1 MKREE
6 KDRKNKK
13 IKNDKS
19 KNETVKNETL
29 ANEINKNETV
39 KNETESKNEK
49 VKDKKVN
56 VEIEKKS
63 KEEKK
68 IKKQKKTKEGKK
80 QAKEE
85 KKKIKAEK
93 KQAKKEKK
101 EANRF
106 VQAMKRKW
114 LIDGSRTL
122 SLVLLILATFLGIN
136 TGMKVLD
143 LTPIDLTQEKLYT
156 LTDQS
161 KERVKDIDKDVHIYF
176 VGYPDDNA
184 DLLLAKQYKN
194 ANEKIVAEAV
204 DAESRPDLVE
214 KYGIEDTGSSGIIV
228 ECGDRSKVL
237 TASDLVTY
245 DSTTSQTI
253 SIAEEKLTSAII
265 SVTTDDIPKVYF
277 LEGYSDFTLSYNM
290 YYLNAYL
297 QNEITEVATLN
308 ILSTEKVPDDC
319 DTLVITSPSQDFND
333 TTKTAIIDYINR
345 GGNILWLNA
354 AMAVSADLPN
364 VNEVLALYGVNPFD
378 VGVIRE
384 TTSSRMVANSPDLVI
399 PNLGYSKI
407 TEDIYSDG
415 IILANP
421 TKININEDALEGL
434 NVVETDLATTSEG
447 AYFRTNFNNSSASPV
462 DGEETG
468 SFLVGAELEKTITDA
483 NEETGESAVTS
494 TLIIYGENYF
504 ISDYPFTQDSQYAAI
519 QVSTYN
525 KDLVLN
531 SLAYLSDREEDITA
545 RKSTGTV
552 TYTATELQ
560 DTIVRIII
568 FAVPAIIILVGLIVW
583 QKRRRKK

>member
-1 MKREE
+1 MKSEE
-6 KDRKNKK
+6 ENIKKEQKEKKDK
-13 IKNDKS
+13 I
-19 KNETVKNETL
+19 
-29 ANEINKNETV
+29 
-39 KNETESKNEK
+39 EK
-49 VKDKKVN
+49 VEKEKTKK
-56 VEIEKKS
+56 E
-63 KEEKK
+63 
-68 IKKQKKTKEGKK
+68 KKTKEEKK

-101 EANRF
+101 ESNRF

-122 SLVLLILATFLGIN
+122 SLVLLILAAFLGIN

-156 LTDQS
+156 LTDES
-161 KERVKDIDKDVHIYF
+161 KERVKDIDKDVHLYF
-176 VGYPDDNA
+176 VGYTDDNA
-184 DLLLAKQYKN
+184 DLALAKQYKD
-194 ANEKIVAEAV
+194 ANERIVAEAV
-204 DAESRPDLVE
+204 DEESRPDLVE
-214 KYGIEDTGSSGIIV
+214 KYGIQDTGSSGIIV

-245 DSTTSQTI
+245 DSTTYETI

-277 LEGYSDFTLSYNM
+277 LEGYSDFTLDYNM
-290 YYLNAYL
+290 YYLSVYL
-297 QNEITEVATLN
+297 ENEVTEVDTLN
-308 ILSTEKVPDDC
+308 ILSTGNVPDDC
-319 DTLVITSPSQDFND
+319 DTLVITSPSQDFSNEA
-333 TTKTAIIDYINR
+333 KTAIIDYINR

-378 VGVIRE
+378 VGAIRE
-384 TTSSRMVANSPDLVI
+384 TDSSRMVVNSPDLVI
-399 PNLGYSKI
+399 PSLGYSKI

-415 IILANP
+415 IIFRYP
-421 TKININEDALEGL
+421 TKININEEGL
-434 NVVETDLATTSEG
+434 EDLKVVETDLVTTSESS
-447 AYFRTNFNNSSASPV
+447 YFRTDFNNSSAAAAE
-462 DGEETG
+462 GEETG
-468 SFLVGAELEKTITDA
+468 SFVVGAELEKTITEA
-483 NEETGESAVTS
+483 NEETGTSAVTS
-494 TLIIYGENYF
+494 TLIIFGENYF
-504 ISDYPFTQDSQYAAI
+504 ISDYPFTQESQYSAI
-519 QVSTYN
+519 QVSSYN

-552 TYTATELQ
+552 TYTATEQQ

-568 FAVPAIIILVGLIVW
+568 FTVPAIIILAGLIVW

>member
-1 MKREE
+1 MKSEE
-6 KDRKNKK
+6 ENIKKEQKEKKDK
-13 IKNDKS
+13 I
-19 KNETVKNETL
+19 
-29 ANEINKNETV
+29 
-39 KNETESKNEK
+39 EK
-49 VKDKKVN
+49 VEKEKTKK
-56 VEIEKKS
+56 E
-63 KEEKK
+63 
-68 IKKQKKTKEGKK
+68 KKTKEEKK

-101 EANRF
+101 ESNRF

-122 SLVLLILATFLGIN
+122 SLVLLILAAFLGIN

-156 LTDQS
+156 LTDES
-161 KERVKDIDKDVHIYF
+161 KERVKDIDKDVHLYF
-176 VGYPDDNA
+176 VGYTDDNA
-184 DLLLAKQYKN
+184 DLALAKQYKD
-194 ANEKIVAEAV
+194 ANERIVAEAV
-204 DAESRPDLVE
+204 DEESRPDLVE
-214 KYGIEDTGSSGIIV
+214 KYGIQDTGSSGIIV

-245 DSTTSQTI
+245 DSTTYETI
-253 SIAEEKLTSAII
+253 SIAEEKLTSAIL

-277 LEGYSDFTLSYNM
+277 LEGYSDFTLDYNM
-290 YYLNAYL
+290 YYLSVYL
-297 QNEITEVATLN
+297 ENEVTEVDTLN
-308 ILSTEKVPDDC
+308 ILSTGNVPDDC
-319 DTLVITSPSQDFND
+319 DTLVITSPSQDFSNEA
-333 TTKTAIIDYINR
+333 KTAIIDYINR

-354 AMAVSADLPN
+354 AMAISADLPN

-378 VGVIRE
+378 VGAIRE
-384 TTSSRMVANSPDLVI
+384 TDSSRMVVNSPDLVI
-399 PNLGYSKI
+399 PSLGYSKI

-415 IILANP
+415 IIFRYP
-421 TKININEDALEGL
+421 TKININEEGLEDL
-434 NVVETDLATTSEG
+434 NVVETDLVTTSENS
-447 AYFRTNFNNSSASPV
+447 YFRTDFSNSSATAV
-462 DGEETG
+462 EGEETG
-468 SFLVGAELEKTITDA
+468 SFVVGAELEKTITEA
-483 NEETGESAVTS
+483 NEETGASAVTS
-494 TLIIYGENYF
+494 TLIIFGENYF
-504 ISDYPFTQDSQYAAI
+504 ISDYPFTQEYQYAAI

-552 TYTATELQ
+552 TYTATEQQ

-568 FAVPAIIILVGLIVW
+568 FTVPAIIILAGLIVW

>member
-1 MKREE
+1 MKSEE
-6 KDRKNKK
+6 ENIKNEK
-13 IKNDKS
+13 IENDKS
-19 KNETVKNETL
+19 KNETTKNENTQ
-29 ANEINKNETV
+29 NEATNNNGKEKDKKEKT
-39 KNETESKNEK
+39 KKEK
-49 VKDKKVN
+49 VKK
-56 VEIEKKS
+56 EKKT

-68 IKKQKKTKEGKK
+68 AEKEAKKQK
-80 QAKEE
+80 
-85 KKKIKAEK
+85 
-93 KQAKKEKK
+93 KKEKK
-101 EANRF
+101 EKKETSKF
-106 VQAMKRKW
+106 VQTVKRKW

-122 SLVLLILATFLGIN
+122 SLVLLILAAFLGIN
-136 TGMKVLD
+136 TGMKVWD
-143 LTPIDLTQEKLYT
+143 LTPIDLSQEKLYT
-156 LTDQS
+156 LTDES
-161 KERVKDIDKDVHIYF
+161 KERVKNIDKDVHLYF
-176 VGYPDDNA
+176 VGYTDDNA
-184 DLLLAKQYKN
+184 DLTLAKQYKD
-194 ANEKIVAEAV
+194 ANERIVAEAV
-204 DAESRPDLVE
+204 DSESRPDLVE
-214 KYGIEDTGSSGIIV
+214 KYGIQDTGSSGIIV

-504 ISDYPFTQDSQYAAI
+504 ISDYPFTQDFQYSAI

-583 QKRRRKK
+583 QKRRRRK

>member
-1 MKREE
+1 MKSEE
-6 KDRKNKK
+6 KNINKDQKEQNKK
-13 IKNDKS
+13 IEKEEKE
-19 KNETVKNETL
+19 KKKKEKTK
-29 ANEINKNETV
+29 K
-39 KNETESKNEK
+39 EK
-49 VKDKKVN
+49 VKK
-56 VEIEKKS
+56 EKKT

-68 IKKQKKTKEGKK
+68 
-80 QAKEE
+80 EE
-85 KKKIKAEK
+85 KR
-93 KQAKKEKK
+93 AKKEKK
-101 EANRF
+101 KEKKEKKETSKF
-106 VQAMKRKW
+106 VQTVKRKW

-122 SLVLLILATFLGIN
+122 SLVLLILAAFLGIN

-156 LTDQS
+156 LTDES
-161 KERVKDIDKDVHIYF
+161 KERVKDIDKDVHLYF
-176 VGYPDDNA
+176 VGYTDDNA
-184 DLLLAKQYKN
+184 DLELAKQYKD

-204 DAESRPDLVE
+204 DEESRPDLVE
-214 KYGIEDTGSSGIIV
+214 KYGIQDSGSSGIIV

-447 AYFRTNFNNSSASPV
+447 AYFRTNFNNSSASAEE
-462 DGEETG
+462 GEETG

-504 ISDYPFTQDSQYAAI
+504 ISDYPFTQESQYAAI

-568 FAVPAIIILVGLIVW
+568 FAVPVIIILVGLIVW

>member
-1 MKREE
+1 MKSEE
-6 KDRKNKK
+6 ENIKKEQKEKKDK
-13 IKNDKS
+13 I
-19 KNETVKNETL
+19 
-29 ANEINKNETV
+29 
-39 KNETESKNEK
+39 EK
-49 VKDKKVN
+49 VEKEKTKK
-56 VEIEKKS
+56 E
-63 KEEKK
+63 
-68 IKKQKKTKEGKK
+68 KKTKEEKK

-101 EANRF
+101 ESNRF

-122 SLVLLILATFLGIN
+122 SLVLLILAAFLGIN

-156 LTDQS
+156 LTDES
-161 KERVKDIDKDVHIYF
+161 KERVKDIDKDVHLYF
-176 VGYPDDNA
+176 VGYTDDNA
-184 DLLLAKQYKN
+184 DLALAKQYKD
-194 ANEKIVAEAV
+194 ANERIVAEAV
-204 DAESRPDLVE
+204 DEESRPDLVE
-214 KYGIEDTGSSGIIV
+214 KYGIQDTGSSGIIV

-245 DSTTSQTI
+245 DSTTYETI

-277 LEGYSDFTLSYNM
+277 LEGYSDYTLDYNM
-290 YYLNAYL
+290 YYLSIYL
-297 QNEITEVATLN
+297 ENEITEVDTLN
-308 ILSTEKVPDDC
+308 ILSTGNVPDDC
-319 DTLVITSPSQDFND
+319 DTLVITSPSQDFSNEA
-333 TTKTAIIDYINR
+333 KTAIIDYINR

-378 VGVIRE
+378 VGAIRE
-384 TTSSRMVANSPDLVI
+384 TDSSRMVVNSPDLVI
-399 PNLGYSKI
+399 PSLGYSKI

-415 IILANP
+415 IIFRYP
-421 TKININEDALEGL
+421 TKININEEGLEDL
-434 NVVETDLATTSEG
+434 NVVETDLVTTSESS
-447 AYFRTNFNNSSASPV
+447 YFRTDFSNSSATAV
-462 DGEETG
+462 EGEETG
-468 SFLVGAELEKTITDA
+468 SFVVGAELEKTITEA
-483 NEETGESAVTS
+483 NEETGASAVTS
-494 TLIIYGENYF
+494 TLIIFGENYF
-504 ISDYPFTQDSQYAAI
+504 ISDYPFTQESQYAAI

-552 TYTATELQ
+552 TYTATEQQ

-568 FAVPAIIILVGLIVW
+568 FTVPAIIILAGIIVW

>member
-1 MKREE
+1 MKSEE
-6 KDRKNKK
+6 ENIKKEQKEKKDK
-13 IKNDKS
+13 I
-19 KNETVKNETL
+19 
-29 ANEINKNETV
+29 
-39 KNETESKNEK
+39 EK
-49 VKDKKVN
+49 VEKEKTKK
-56 VEIEKKS
+56 E
-63 KEEKK
+63 
-68 IKKQKKTKEGKK
+68 KKTKEEKK

-101 EANRF
+101 ESNRF

-122 SLVLLILATFLGIN
+122 SLVLLILAAFLGIN

-156 LTDQS
+156 LTDES
-161 KERVKDIDKDVHIYF
+161 KERVKDIDKDVHLYF
-176 VGYPDDNA
+176 VGYTDDNA
-184 DLLLAKQYKN
+184 DLELAKQYKD

-204 DAESRPDLVE
+204 DEESRPDLVE
-214 KYGIEDTGSSGIIV
+214 KYGIQDSGSSGIIV

-245 DSTTSQTI
+245 DSTTYETI

-277 LEGYSDFTLSYNM
+277 LEGYSDFTLDYNM
-290 YYLNAYL
+290 YYLSIYL
-297 QNEITEVATLN
+297 ENEITEVDTLN
-308 ILSTEKVPDDC
+308 ILSTGKVPDDC
-319 DTLVITSPSQDFND
+319 DTLVITSPSQDFSNEA
-333 TTKTAIIDYINR
+333 KTAIIDYINR

-354 AMAVSADLPN
+354 AMSVSADLPN

-384 TTSSRMVANSPDLVI
+384 TDSSRMVANSPDLVI
-399 PNLGYSKI
+399 PNLESSKI

-415 IILANP
+415 IIFKYP
-421 TKININEDALEGL
+421 TRININEDGLEDL
-434 NVVETDLATTSEG
+434 NVVETDLVTTSEES
-447 AYFRTNFNNSSASPV
+447 YFRTDFNNSSSAAAE
-462 DGEETG
+462 GEETG
-468 SFLVGAELEKTITDA
+468 SFVVGAELEKTITEA
-483 NEETGESAVTS
+483 NEETGASAVTS

-525 KDLVLN
+525 KDLLLN
-531 SLAYLSDREEDITA
+531 SLAYLADREEDITA

-552 TYTATELQ
+552 TYTATEQQ

-568 FAVPAIIILVGLIVW
+568 FAVPVIIILIGLIVW
-583 QKRRRKK
+583 QRRRRKK

>member
-1 MKREE
+1 MKSEE
-6 KDRKNKK
+6 ENIKKEQKEK
-13 IKNDKS
+13 IKKE
-19 KNETVKNETL
+19 KK
-29 ANEINKNETV
+29 
-39 KNETESKNEK
+39 EK
-49 VKDKKVN
+49 VKKEKVKK
-56 VEIEKKS
+56 EKKT

-68 IKKQKKTKEGKK
+68 L
-80 QAKEE
+80 E
-85 KKKIKAEK
+85 KKEKKEKK
-93 KQAKKEKK
+93 KQAKKEKETNK
-101 EANRF
+101 F
-106 VQAMKRKW
+106 VQTIKRKW

-122 SLVLLILATFLGIN
+122 SLVLLILAVFLGIN

-156 LTDQS
+156 LTDES

-176 VGYPDDNA
+176 VGYTDDNA
-184 DLLLAKQYKN
+184 DLALAKQYKS

-214 KYGIEDTGSSGIIV
+214 KYGIQDTGSSGIIV

-245 DSTTSQTI
+245 DSTTYETI

-265 SVTTDDIPKVYF
+265 SVTTDNIPKVYF
-277 LEGYSDFTLSYNM
+277 LEGYSDFTLDYNM

-297 QNEITEVATLN
+297 QNEVTEVDTLN
-308 ILSTEKVPDDC
+308 LLSTGNVPDDC
-319 DTLVITSPSQDFND
+319 DTLVITSPSQDFSND
-333 TTKTAIIDYINR
+333 AKTAIINYINR

-354 AMAVSADLPN
+354 ATAVSTDLPN
-364 VNEVLALYGVNPFD
+364 VNEVLALYGVNPFE

-384 TTSSRMVANSPDLVI
+384 TDSSRMVANSPDLVI

-415 IILANP
+415 IILASP
-421 TKININEDALEGL
+421 TKININTDGLESL

-447 AYFRTNFNNSSASPV
+447 AYFRTNFNNTSSAV
-462 DGEETG
+462 AEGEETG
-468 SFLVGAELEKTITDA
+468 SFVVGAELEKTIKEA

-504 ISDYPFTQDSQYAAI
+504 ISDYPFTQDSQYSAI

-525 KDLVLN
+525 KDLLLN

-552 TYTATELQ
+552 TYTATEQQ
-560 DTIVRIII
+560 DTIVRVII
-568 FAVPAIIILVGLIVW
+568 FTIPALIILAGLIVW

>member
-29 ANEINKNETV
+29 ANEINKNET
-39 KNETESKNEK
+39 ESKNEK

-63 KEEKK
+63 KEKKK

-122 SLVLLILATFLGIN
+122 SLVLLILAAFLGIN

-161 KERVKDIDKDVHIYF
+161 KERVKDLDKDVHIYF

-415 IILANP
+415 IILASP

-447 AYFRTNFNNSSASPV
+447 AYFRTNFNNSSASAEE
-462 DGEETG
+462 GEETG

-483 NEETGESAVTS
+483 NEETGTSVVTS
-494 TLIIYGENYF
+494 TLIIFGENYF
-504 ISDYPFTQDSQYAAI
+504 ISDYPFTQESQYSAI

-552 TYTATELQ
+552 TYTATEQQ
-560 DTIVRIII
+560 DIIVRVII
-568 FAVPAIIILVGLIVW
+568 FTVPAVIILVGLIVW

>member
-1 MKREE
+1 MNSEE
-6 KDRKNKK
+6 KN
-13 IKNDKS
+13 
-19 KNETVKNETL
+19 
-29 ANEINKNETV
+29 INKDQKEQNEKIEKV
-39 KNETESKNEK
+39 EKEKMKKEKPKKEK
-49 VKDKKVN
+49 VKK
-56 VEIEKKS
+56 EKKT

-68 IKKQKKTKEGKK
+68 
-80 QAKEE
+80 EE
-85 KKKIKAEK
+85 KR
-93 KQAKKEKK
+93 AKKEKK
-101 EANRF
+101 KEKKEKKETSKF
-106 VQAMKRKW
+106 VQTVKRKW

-122 SLVLLILATFLGIN
+122 SLVLLILAAFLGIN

-156 LTDQS
+156 LTDES
-161 KERVKDIDKDVHIYF
+161 KERVKDIDKDVHLYF
-176 VGYPDDNA
+176 VGYTDDNA
-184 DLLLAKQYKN
+184 DLELAKQYKD

-204 DAESRPDLVE
+204 DEESRPDLVE
-214 KYGIEDTGSSGIIV
+214 KYGIQDSGSSGIIV

-245 DSTTSQTI
+245 DSTTYETI

-277 LEGYSDFTLSYNM
+277 LEGYSDFTLDYNM
-290 YYLNAYL
+290 YYLSIYL
-297 QNEITEVATLN
+297 ENEITEVDTLN
-308 ILSTEKVPDDC
+308 ILSTGKVPDDC
-319 DTLVITSPSQDFND
+319 DTLVITSPSQDFSNEA
-333 TTKTAIIDYINR
+333 KTAIIDYINR

-354 AMAVSADLPN
+354 AMSVSADLPN

-384 TTSSRMVANSPDLVI
+384 TDSSRMVANSPDLVI
-399 PNLGYSKI
+399 PNLESSKI

-415 IILANP
+415 IIFRYP
-421 TKININEDALEGL
+421 TRININEDGLEDL
-434 NVVETDLATTSEG
+434 NVVETDLVTTSEES
-447 AYFRTNFNNSSASPV
+447 YFRTDFNNSSSAAAE
-462 DGEETG
+462 GEETG
-468 SFLVGAELEKTITDA
+468 SFVVGAELEKTITEA
-483 NEETGESAVTS
+483 NEETGASAVTS

-504 ISDYPFTQDSQYAAI
+504 ISDYPLTQESQYSAI

-552 TYTATELQ
+552 TYTATEQQ

-568 FAVPAIIILVGLIVW
+568 FAVPVIIILVGLIVW
-583 QKRRRKK
+583 QRRRRKK

>member
-1 MKREE
+1 MKSEE
-6 KDRKNKK
+6 ENIKKEQKEKKDK
-13 IKNDKS
+13 I
-19 KNETVKNETL
+19 
-29 ANEINKNETV
+29 
-39 KNETESKNEK
+39 EK
-49 VKDKKVN
+49 VEKEKTKK
-56 VEIEKKS
+56 E
-63 KEEKK
+63 
-68 IKKQKKTKEGKK
+68 KKTKEEKK

-101 EANRF
+101 ESNRF

-122 SLVLLILATFLGIN
+122 SLVLLILAAFLGIN

-156 LTDQS
+156 LTDES
-161 KERVKDIDKDVHIYF
+161 KERVKDIDKDVHLYF
-176 VGYPDDNA
+176 VGYTDDNA
-184 DLLLAKQYKN
+184 DLALAKQYKD
-194 ANEKIVAEAV
+194 ANERIVAEAV
-204 DAESRPDLVE
+204 DEESRPDLVE
-214 KYGIEDTGSSGIIV
+214 KYGIQDTGSSGIIV

-245 DSTTSQTI
+245 DSTTYETI
-253 SIAEEKLTSAII
+253 SIAEEKLTSAIL

-277 LEGYSDFTLSYNM
+277 LEGYSDFTLDYNM
-290 YYLNAYL
+290 YYLSVYL
-297 QNEITEVATLN
+297 ENEITEVDTLN
-308 ILSTEKVPDDC
+308 ILSTGNVPDDC
-319 DTLVITSPSQDFND
+319 DTLVITSPSQDFSNEA
-333 TTKTAIIDYINR
+333 KTAIIDYINR

-354 AMAVSADLPN
+354 AMAISADLPN

-378 VGVIRE
+378 VGAIRE
-384 TTSSRMVANSPDLVI
+384 TDSSRMVVNSPDLVI
-399 PNLGYSKI
+399 PSLGYSKI

-415 IILANP
+415 IIFRYP
-421 TKININEDALEGL
+421 TKININEEGLEDL
-434 NVVETDLATTSEG
+434 NVVETDLVTTSENS
-447 AYFRTNFNNSSASPV
+447 YFRTDFSNSSATAV
-462 DGEETG
+462 EGEETG
-468 SFLVGAELEKTITDA
+468 SFVVGAELEKTITEA
-483 NEETGESAVTS
+483 NEETGASAVTS
-494 TLIIYGENYF
+494 TLIIFGENYF
-504 ISDYPFTQDSQYAAI
+504 ISDYPFTQEYQYAAI

-552 TYTATELQ
+552 TYTATEQQ

-568 FAVPAIIILVGLIVW
+568 FTVPAIIILAGLIVW